1 RHLAGPKTLELH
13 LAPNLIELL
22 VEPGCEI
29 RRRDG
34 HIELA
39 AQPFVQSFSHIHF
52 SSIPSLVIGVWAGG
66 RLVRV
71 RGVEPPR
78 LAALEPKSS
87 ASASSATPA
96 CLARTPGAELARGL
110 AQDRC
115 PVKESLALA
124 PALFAHPASTPR
136 VACTKIMQSA
146 QTLAIRPD
154 NHLASGVH
162 KPP

>member
-1 RHLAGPKTLELH
+1 MRGRHLAGPKTLDLH

-39 AQPFVQSFSHIHF
+39 AQPFVQSFSHVHF
-52 SSIPSLVIGVWAGG
+52 SSIPSFVICVWAGG
-66 RLVRV
+66 GLVRV

-96 CLARTPGAELARGL
+96 YLARTPGAELARGL

-115 PVKESLALA
+115 PVKESLAVA
-124 PALFAHPASTPR
+124 PRFSPAPLSLPPA
-136 VACTKIMQSA
+136 ACT
-146 QTLAIRPD
+146 
-154 NHLASGVH
+154 
-162 KPP
+162 